1 MKRSLFQII
10 AIVCLLAVG
19 FLTVTPFVP
28 KADADCNYYSESM
41 CDGAVAYFV
50 QKLNYAI
57 SVCPDGSDCAEATQS
72 AFNAKQWAEWVCK
85 HADS

>member
-1 MKRSLFQII
+1 MFNLSTLLKSILLSVLVFVAFWIRVQAILF
-10 AIVCLLAVG
+10 
-19 FLTVTPFVP
+19 
-28 KADADCNYYSESM
+28 
-41 CDGAVAYFV
+41 
-50 QKLNYAI
+50 I